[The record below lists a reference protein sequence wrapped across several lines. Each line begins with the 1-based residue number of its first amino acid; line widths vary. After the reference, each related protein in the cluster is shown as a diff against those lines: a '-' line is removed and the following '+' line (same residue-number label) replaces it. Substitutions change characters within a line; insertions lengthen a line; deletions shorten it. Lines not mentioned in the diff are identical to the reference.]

1 MVAVLQLP
9 RAAME
14 GCGRRQPADAVCVP
28 GVAPP
33 SQPSESHNPTV
44 IGEEQRFGRPLAIEP
59 FDRVSE
65 PVLALDVGNRQERAQ
80 PGFVDERCSLMRSGS
95 SINKMPDT
103 CLPGFD
109 GTNHEAN
116 LRGGK
121 TPGCCGAI
129 TRAES

>member
-1 MVAVLQLP
+1 MVAVLPLP

-65 PVLALDVGNRQERAQ
+65 LVLALDVGNRQERAQ

-109 GTNHEAN
+109 GT
-116 LRGGK
+116 K
-121 TPGCCGAI
+121 P
-129 TRAES
+129 